1 MEMPAQFWVE
11 INNALE
17 GWAESLADEVAPFG
31 ITTTI
36 VQNGILAF
44 LFTALSF
51 VRSYAIRRVFVAMDD
66 SRRREREH
74 RARSLERRLETG
86 RLPAKQ
92 PRVRNAHLEDI

>member
-1 MEMPAQFWVE
+1 MTAPHTQPRPASV
-11 INNALE
+11 
-17 GWAESLADEVAPFG
+17 AEAFANVVAGFVLAVLVQCGAYPLFG

-86 RLPAKQ
+86 RLPAK
-92 PRVRNAHLEDI
+92 